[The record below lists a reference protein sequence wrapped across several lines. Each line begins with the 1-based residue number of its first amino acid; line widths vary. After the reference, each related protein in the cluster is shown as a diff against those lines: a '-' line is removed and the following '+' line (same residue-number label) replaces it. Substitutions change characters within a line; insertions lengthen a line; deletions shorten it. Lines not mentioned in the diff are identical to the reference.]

1 MNRPLRH
8 APLLPFLLAAALLL
22 GGCDTLKNIWPK
34 DAEPVKNQEGA
45 EYKPERA
52 DAASTLPE
60 GTPPVDGAEPET
72 AQAVKKT
79 KTGRYEVFSAQ
90 SGVSADS
97 SLSDATVDIPTAVPN
112 AVWPQR
118 GATASNAIGNLV
130 AGKLDDHD
138 STSIGKGKE
147 WKSVLVTSP
156 VVASGVVY
164 AMDAEGFVSAH
175 DLNDIDKEIWLSKVP
190 VAGDDKEIMG
200 GGLAAAGN
208 LLFVSTGQGTVF
220 GLSTKDGTQ
229 VWKRNLGIPVRSAPK
244 LFKGVLYVT
253 TIDDQLFALNAA
265 TGGIVWKHRGL
276 GERVGFMTNISPAIN
291 DNLVVVG
298 YGSGEIYGLAADSG
312 QELWNDSLS
321 QSNKTV
327 ATSSFT
333 GFAADPVIAGGV
345 VFNASAGNLTTSTHL
360 VSGQRVWDKPVSAIS
375 TPWVAGEYLFQLTAE
390 AQLIAIHTTDGRIK
404 WVAQLPRF
412 DHEEKKLDPYRWFG
426 PLLVNGELLVFGAD
440 GRVYGFSPATGASS
454 GKKDSIAKE
463 LGATPIVANGVLYY
477 VTRDAKLHSL
487 KE

>member
-1 MNRPLRH
+1 MTRSAL
-8 APLLPFLLAAALLL
+8 FLSTVIAASLVLS
-22 GGCDTLKNIWPK
+22 GCDSIKNVWK
-34 DAEPVKNQEGA
+34 SAEPVPNQEGA

-52 DAASTLPE
+52 DAPE

-72 AQAVKKT
+72 ATPVKK
-79 KTGRYEVFSAQ
+79 KAGRYEVLSVQ
-90 SGVSADS
+90 GGISADA
-97 SLSDATVDIPTAVPN
+97 SLADAKVEIPTAVPN

-130 AGKLDDHD
+130 GSTFDDHD
-138 STSIGKGKE
+138 ATSIGKGKK
-147 WKSVLVTSP
+147 WTSVLVTAP

-164 AMDAEGFVSAH
+164 AMDAQGFVSAH
-175 DLNDIDKEIWLSKVP
+175 DAADIDKELWLSKVP
-190 VAGDDKEIMG
+190 VAGDDKDIMG

-208 LLFVSTGQGTVF
+208 LLFVSTGQGMVF
-220 GLSTKDGTQ
+220 GLSTKDGSQ

-321 QSNKTV
+321 QTNKTV

-333 GFAADPVIAGGV
+333 GFAGDPVIAGGV
-345 VFNASAGNLTTSTHL
+345 VYTASAGSLTTATHL
-360 VSGQRVWDKPVSAIS
+360 ISGQQVWDKPVSAVS
-375 TPWVAGEYLFQLTAE
+375 TPWVAGDYLFQLTAE
-390 AQLIAIHTTDGRIK
+390 AQLVAIHTPDGRIK

-412 DHEEKKLDPYRWFG
+412 DHEEKQLDPYRWFG
-426 PLLVNGELLVFGAD
+426 PILVDGELRVFGAD
-440 GRVYGFSPATGASS
+440 GRVFGFSPETGVRSD
-454 GKKDSIAKE
+454 KDDIHKD
-463 LGATPIVANGVLYY
+463 LGATPIVAGGTLYY
-477 VTRDAKLHSL
+477 VTRDAKLHAL
-487 KE
+487 KD